1 MELHVAD
8 IEATG
13 NPLCFVESL
22 DGQNFASLL
31 IDTVGM
37 IEIFG
42 AEEQG
47 QTVCL
52 DHVGG
57 IGEEEVGVGLQVD
70 ETSVN
75 EKMAVAV
82 HEISTG
88 EPFAWILHLG
98 VAEGKPDLLNL
109 VFGKETVD
117 DLDIGA

>member
-1 MELHVAD
+1 
-8 IEATG
+8 
-13 NPLCFVESL
+13 
-22 DGQNFASLL
+22 
-31 IDTVGM
+31 M

-88 EPFAWILHLG
+88 EPFAWIFHLG
-98 VAEGKPDLLNL
+98 VAEGKPYLLNL

-117 DLDIGA
+117 DFDIGA